1 MKSTQIA
8 LAILAAA
15 LVARAEAQT
24 TVYKWTDKDGKVHF
38 SDTLPDSDV
47 KTTEKT
53 MGGGGSQ
60 DSSLPVATQMAMQRN
75 PVTLY
80 TSDCGDSCASAK
92 DLLEKRGVPYTERDP
107 QKNAGDQD
115 ALKKLVGALYVP
127 VLVVGS
133 GAPMKGYQED
143 DWNAALDSAG
153 YPRTRLPGQG
163 SMRRQPSQSPEAAT
177 K

>member
-8 LAILAAA
+8 LAVLAAA
-15 LVARAEAQT
+15 FALHAGAQT

-38 SDTLPDSDV
+38 SDTLPDSQV
-47 KTTEKT
+47 NATQKS
-53 MGGGGSQ
+53 MGGGGP
-60 DSSLPVATQMAMQRN
+60 DDANLPYATQLAMQRN

-80 TSDCGDSCASAK
+80 TSPACGDSCASAK
-92 DLLEKRGVPYTERDP
+92 NLLENRGVPYTERDP
-107 QKNAGDQD
+107 QKSAADQD
-115 ALKKLVGALYVP
+115 ALKKLIGGLYVP

-143 DWNAALDSAG
+143 DWNSALDTAG

-163 SMRRQPSQSPEAAT
+163 TMRRSP
-177 K
+177 

>member
-8 LAILAAA
+8 LAILATF
-15 LVARAEAQT
+15 LVARADAQT

-47 KTTEKT
+47 KATEKT
-53 MGGGGSQ
+53 MGGGGGDPQ
-60 DSSLPVATQMAMQRN
+60 NANLPIATQMAMQRN

-80 TSDCGDSCASAK
+80 TTPECGDSCK
-92 DLLEKRGVPYTERDP
+92 DARNLLETRGVPYTERDP
-107 QKNAGDQD
+107 AKSAADQD
-115 ALKKLVGALYVP
+115 ALKKLVGGLYVP

-133 GAPMKGYQED
+133 AGPLKGYQEE
-143 DWNAALDSAG
+143 DWNSALDSAG
-153 YPRTRLPGQG
+153 YSRTRVPGSG
-163 SMRRQPSQSPEAAT
+163 SMRRQPEGA